1 MESIVTSIFVKKAG
15 NMIFDKIIPSMYK
28 SVTSK
33 FNELSFNNEEEFGMV
48 YFGYLEKVSDKY
60 LKIKTLLYKNTPKN
74 LYSFFEPMNLKCD
87 SHIVKDTMDSSNIV
101 NINKKLF
108 ITGTGGMGKSM
119 LMKHILLDTVN
130 KETYIPIFI
139 ELKNLNNNLEESFL
153 QFIYESISQIKINMT
168 LEQFEY
174 TLELGNYLFLLD
186 GLDEVDP
193 QIIHNVE
200 NQLKSFI
207 DKYDGNHFIVS
218 SRPSDTFIG
227 WNEFYEYQLQP
238 LSEKQAVSLISKLEY
253 DIEIKKKFQKQ
264 LQASLYENHKSF
276 TSIPLL
282 LTIML
287 ITYTDGGEIPSNL
300 IGFYE
305 QAYVALFYQHDASK
319 SGFTRNMKTKNVL
332 DIEQFKQIFSY
343 VAFKSFFSSN
353 IDVKKD
359 DLYVYLNRY
368 KERENVEFISSD
380 YIHDADKSVCL
391 LIREGNNFKF
401 SHRSFQEYFAA
412 LYVERLNDSDQIK
425 LFRAWVD
432 KDPRVIQGNN
442 VFIDT
447 LLYKQEK
454 RLIEN
459 LIFPIITNFE
469 NYFKN
474 ILDNSYENLYAK
486 YISSVSVLKLN
497 NEEKTLSFL
506 INSSETNLFMSMFRV
521 FFLILNKID
530 SEKDISHIYSE
541 DTSDIKKELIS
552 KLSTTTTKS
561 NKKVNIE
568 KILSNPDYLSS
579 YIEWCD
585 SWYKPLIEFL
595 IVWKSNYLKRHT
607 SYKRTLDSLIDS
619 W

>member
-1 MESIVTSIFVKKAG
+1 
-15 NMIFDKIIPSMYK
+15 MYK

-33 FNELSFNNEEEFGMV
+33 FNKLSFNNEEKFGIV
-48 YFGYLEKVSDKY
+48 YFDYLEKVSDKY
-60 LKIKTLLYKNTPKN
+60 SKIKTLLYKNTPKN

-87 SHIVKDTMDSSNIV
+87 LHIVKDTRDSSNIV

-119 LMKHILLDTVN
+119 LMKHILLDTIN

-139 ELKNLNNNLEESFL
+139 ELKNLNNHLEESFL
-153 QFIYESISQIKINMT
+153 QFIYDSISQIKINMT

-174 TLELGNYLFLLD
+174 TLYLGNYLFLLD
-186 GLDEVDP
+186 GLDEIDP
-193 QIIHNVE
+193 QIINNVE

-227 WNEFYEYQLQP
+227 WNEFHEYKLEP
-238 LSEKQAVSLISKLEY
+238 LSKKQAVLLISKLEY
-253 DIEIKKKFQKQ
+253 DTEIKRKFQKQ
-264 LQASLYENHKSF
+264 LKNSLYENHESF
-276 TSIPLL
+276 ASIPLL

-287 ITYTDGGEIPSNL
+287 ITYTDGGEIPTNL

-319 SGFTRNMKTKNVL
+319 SGFTRNMKTKNIL

-359 DLYVYLNRY
+359 DLYNYLKRY
-368 KERENVEFISSD
+368 KQRENIEFSSSD
-380 YIHDADKSVCL
+380 YIHDADKSVYL
-391 LIREGNNFKF
+391 LVREGNSFKF

-425 LFRAWVD
+425 LFRAWID
-432 KDPRVIQGNN
+432 KDLRVIHGNN

-474 ILDNSYENLYAK
+474 ILENSYENLYEEC
-486 YISSVSVLKLN
+486 ISKVSVYKT
-497 NEEKTLSFL
+497 NEGDNLSFL
-506 INSSETNLFMSMFRV
+506 FNSSKTNIFMSIFTV

-530 SEKDISHIYSE
+530 SEKDISHIYAE
-541 DTSDIKKELIS
+541 NALDKKQELIS
-552 KLSTTTTKS
+552 KIKRTNDSSNVDINLDIVEILNNSNYLST
-561 NKKVNIE
+561 
-568 KILSNPDYLSS
+568 
-579 YIEWCD
+579 YIDWCD

-595 IVWKSNYLKRHT
+595 IAWKNDYIKKHT
-607 SYKRTLDSLIDS
+607 SHKRTLDSLIDS